1 MAGTSPD
8 RSKRYESSTESTSG
22 NEPAVPDPG
31 GSVPG
36 QSSGPTP
43 DPRLAMSRPSAP
55 KPDQATAVF
64 SRRALLEA
72 AETEALKRNDA
83 PGSADADA
91 DADTGRG
98 APKTAGTLRNEPDAE
113 GAAGAGAAAGD
124 PNGSQRDAA
133 PDDADSP
140 AEDGGRA
147 DDDSPA
153 DDSPAEV
160 GATRERTDE
169 SVSASATAA
178 DTDREPTPADRP
190 EDDDAHPRGRDAAAA
205 ADAGEAGGGAGA
217 GAGKN
222 TRAETDA
229 AADGEETGD
238 DASSADP
245 APAAEAKANTAP
257 ATGTGAAEAGR
268 ETVDGAEATA
278 EDVRQTP
285 DADREAPDNARKTT
299 GGVQQ
304 APDDTP
310 EAPGAASAAP
320 DEARSPAEAT
330 GGAGPAADAPGD
342 LVDDEPTTAD
352 DVREAAGD
360 AGKGPDEAGDLADDE
375 PGAVV
380 DAREAAGDAKASADE
395 ARDIADDLREA
406 AGAAGAAAADARDL
420 PDDEPGAA
428 DEVREAAD
436 DAPEAGDA
444 GKDPDDARDLADDEP
459 GAVVDARE
467 AAGDAKVAADEVRD
481 PADDEPV
488 AAGGE
493 VAPQGPPAGDDESRT
508 GGAGGGA
515 GGDGG
520 AEAAVDQPTA
530 IFRAPRLPAV
540 DQPTTMLKLGD
551 AAPRDAEPAKADAA
565 PEDAEPAKA
574 DAPSDRAGVSTDA
587 DSDRR
592 TDDDKGAD
600 SGKGAQGGVGVDEPA
615 PPAERTSKFVALK
628 PLDETTTLRPPA
640 AAPHPAP
647 PAPAEATRALP
658 QVGPER
664 TTQQPLPPKPPLDLL
679 AELTNT
685 PPPRQTPVRTF
696 IRRVKIWTPLLILL
710 VIVFAVVQAV
720 RPLPTPTL
728 ALTADASY
736 AFEGDKV
743 SLPWPAEGQ
752 GWMDVNG
759 IGTVDSFGEQKPVAI
774 GSVAKAMTAYV
785 ILKDHPMKAGEK
797 GATIPVDAKAET
809 EGGYDKDGE
818 STLNTVKEGD
828 QLSQYDAIAAIMI
841 PSANNIARLLARWD
855 SNGSEEAF
863 VKKMNAAAKDLG
875 MKNTTYTDP
884 SGLKETTVSTAEDQV
899 KLGNALVKMKALTD
913 ITRLPEW
920 KDPSGLKH
928 RNYNTLV
935 PYDNAIGIKTGSTT
949 AAGGNLL
956 FAATKEVGGETAIV
970 VGAILGQHTPPIID
984 TVNAVSKT
992 AMVAAQDAVTS
1003 DTILKKGDV
1012 VGYVDDGLGGRTPVV
1027 ATKNVAA
1034 VGWAGKT
1041 VKLELDASAT
1051 IPNEAKSGTEVGTL
1065 IVGDG
1070 AGEGVEVPVALQKP
1084 LTEPDFL
1091 TRLTRVS

>member
-1 MAGTSPD
+1 
-8 RSKRYESSTESTSG
+8 
-22 NEPAVPDPG
+22 
-31 GSVPG
+31 
-36 QSSGPTP
+36 
-43 DPRLAMSRPSAP
+43 MSRPSAP

-72 AETEALKRNDA
+72 TETEGPKRNDA
-83 PGSADADA
+83 PPSADADA
-91 DADTGRG
+91 TAPEP
-98 APKTAGTLRNEPDAE
+98 PKTAGTPRNDPNPEDAP
-113 GAAGAGAAAGD
+113 GAGAAAGD
-124 PNGSQRDAA
+124 LNGAQRTADS
-133 PDDADSP
+133 DDADSR
-140 AEDGGRA
+140 AEDGGPADGSRA
-147 DDDSPA
+147 DDGSP
-153 DDSPAEV
+153 DDAGSPVGDGSPVED

-169 SVSASATAA
+169 LEPTTAA
-178 DTDREPTPADRP
+178 TTTDADREPTPGDRP
-190 EDDDAHPRGRDAAAA
+190 EDDDAHPRDGDAAAA
-205 ADAGEAGGGAGA
+205 ADGGEAGSGSGA

-222 TRAETDA
+222 THAGTDA
-229 AADGEETGD
+229 AADGEEAED
-238 DASSADP
+238 DASPADP
-245 APAAEAKANTAP
+245 ARAAETEENAAP
-257 ATGTGAAEAGR
+257 VTGTGTGTGAAEAGR
-268 ETVDGAEATA
+268 ETVDGGEATVG
-278 EDVRQTP
+278 DVRQTP

-304 APDDTP
+304 APDDEPESNDTP
-310 EAPGAASAAP
+310 EAPGAATAAS
-320 DEARSPAEAT
+320 DEARSPAEAAD
-330 GGAGPAADAPGD
+330 GAGAAADAPRG
-342 LVDDEPTTAD
+342 LADDEPTAAG
-352 DVREAAGD
+352 DVREPAGG
-360 AGKGPDEAGDLADDE
+360 AGKGADKAGDPADDE
-375 PGAVV
+375 PGA
-380 DAREAAGDAKASADE
+380 
-395 ARDIADDLREA
+395 ADDVREA
-406 AGAAGAAAADARDL
+406 AGAAGAAADDARGL

-428 DEVREAAD
+428 DEVREAAVD
-436 DAPEAGDA
+436 VPAAADGPREAGGADESR
-444 GKDPDDARDLADDEP
+444 GLPNDESRGLPDDDARDLP
-459 GAVVDARE
+459 
-467 AAGDAKVAADEVRD
+467 
-481 PADDEPV
+481 DDEPV

-508 GGAGGGA
+508 GGAGGGS

-565 PEDAEPAKA
+565 PKDAEPAKA
-574 DAPSDRAGVSTDA
+574 DAPSDRAAVSTDA
-587 DSDRR
+587 AGDRR
-592 TDDDKGAD
+592 ADDGKGAD
-600 SGKGAQGGVGVDEPA
+600 RTKGTQGGVDEPA

-628 PLDETTTLRPPA
+628 PLDETTALRPPA
-640 AAPHPAP
+640 APNTAP

-759 IGTVDSFGEQKPVAI
+759 IGTIDSFGEQKPVAI

-785 ILKDHPMKAGEK
+785 ILKDHPMKAGSK
-797 GATIPVDAKAET
+797 GAMIPVDAKAET

-828 QLSQYDAIAAIMI
+828 ELSQYDAIAAIMI

-855 SNGSEEAF
+855 SKGSEEGF

-899 KLGNALVKMKALTD
+899 KLGNELVKMKALTD

-1012 VGYVDDGLGGRTPVV
+1012 VGYVDDGFGGRTPVV

-1084 LTEPDFL
+1084 LAEPDFL